1 MRLVILI
8 EALAEAVEVL
18 DVRLAHLVQ
27 NMIDTVLGSH
37 LELTADVVFDQLL
50 QKGGIGV
57 GVEVVVADARADK
70 HLFDPFDAAQLAQQ
84 LDRYSHVVNLQ
95 LRAGLGC
102 QTFSVLAQT
111 VFQLLFAGGIAEVC
125 RRPADIV
132 DVSFKVWVVGHLLRF
147 VQDGLLA
154 AGNHLSA
161 PDGR

>member
-1 MRLVILI
+1 MWY
-8 EALAEAVEVL
+8 
-18 DVRLAHLVQ
+18 
-27 NMIDTVLGSH
+27 
-37 LELTADVVFDQLL
+37 LTSSCK
-50 QKGGIGV
+50 KGGIGV

-84 LDRYSHVVNLQ
+84 LDILHVVDLQ

-125 RRPADIV
+125 RRSADIV
-132 DVSFKVWVVGHLLRF
+132 DVSFKVRIVGHLLRF

-154 AGNHLSA
+154 AETTCL
-161 PDGR
+161 P